1 MARPEKMRLGELLVR
16 QDVVTEA
23 QLTVALE
30 QQKKSG
36 RKLGRVLIDPVDA
49 RIRRWFIRE
58 FVRSDVER
66 SAGLRFDR
74 RRMIAADK
82 VLVAY
87 LDWLR
92 PLHR

>member
-1 MARPEKMRLGELLVR
+1 LF
-16 QDVVTEA
+16 
-23 QLTVALE
+23 
-30 QQKKSG
+30 
-36 RKLGRVLIDPVDA
+36 DPLDA

-58 FVRSDVER
+58 FVRSDVQR

-74 RRMIAADK
+74 RRMIEADS
-82 VLVAY
+82 VLLAY